1 MLMLIVA
8 MVIMGYQGYTYLKLE
23 RFPNM
28 DIPVVSIS
36 VTYPGASPED
46 IEDQVVKPI
55 EDAVAGISGIDE
67 LTSTSTEGVGSI
79 QIQFVQ
85 DTDNNQAAIDVERRV
100 SSVKLPDDADDPTV
114 TKADTGS
121 MPIMVL
127 TLNGPQGQDAL
138 YELADNQLKTRLQ
151 AVPGVASVSVSG
163 GRDREIQIEADPAR
177 LAAYS
182 LSLGEVQ
189 QAVANNNV
197 TTPAG
202 SMDQGRMKKSL
213 RAVGEFT
220 SLDEIENVVVKSD
233 QDNGGQVYLQDVA
246 TVREGFSDRSE
257 IFRYNGL
264 DTVKVSVTKTSDGN
278 TVEVAENV
286 RQVVDDFKKEL
297 PSGADLSIVSD
308 NSTFVRESVLAV
320 EEDLMLAIVI
330 TGLIMLIFLHT
341 IRSTFI
347 VLLAIPT
354 SLVTTFLVM
363 WILDFSLNQLTLL
376 AMTLVIGILVDD
388 SIVVLENI
396 ERHLKMKKPA
406 KQAALE
412 GRAEIGFAALAITL
426 VDVVVYLPVAFVSG
440 MMGQL
445 FYPYAIT
452 IVTSTLL
459 SLFVAFTLTPMLAAY
474 WLKDETTPEK
484 PPRGLAKIFAIL
496 LKPVE
501 WLWHGFLR
509 LWEAGFGFL
518 TRMYAATL
526 RLCLRNAFT
535 QIMVVL
541 IALGALGGGLYMVIS
556 GMVRTEF
563 MPQEDDG
570 SVTIAITMPAGT
582 NLDASD
588 QAARQAEQIVL
599 NLVPEAATLRTQV
612 GSAGGGGM
620 FSGGSNSNTV
630 QIDLKLID
638 KADRK
643 RTTTDIA
650 AALRL
655 ALTEI
660 PEAQTSVTLAS
671 SFGGGSTS
679 KAIQVRLSGPEQNT
693 LIDLADQVEAVIKT
707 VPGTTD
713 VENNDAARSPETKFV
728 VNRRQAVDLGLS
740 PAQVANTLRTAV
752 SGSTIG
758 SFNPPDGSS
767 EIDLTLRMPA
777 STRQDQNRLLQ
788 IPVAYRQ
795 GQQITLGQVVETQ
808 DDQAPAKITRTNRQR
823 VLTVGSNV
831 AAGYGS
837 GDVTD
842 AIEAAIKE
850 KVSFP
855 SGYGFEFA
863 GMSGNQRESFNQLFS
878 AMALAAILI
887 YILLVALYQSFLQ
900 PLAIMLSLPVTVV
913 GAFGGLWLTNNSL
926 SIFSLLG
933 MVLLMGIVTKN
944 AILIVDFT
952 NQLREEG
959 MPTKK
964 ALVEAGRLRLRP
976 VLMTTGALVFS
987 LLPVLLGTGAGA
999 ESRAPIAAAVVGGN
1013 ITSTLL
1019 TLILVP
1025 VVYNFFDWGGGL
1037 MKRIVG
1043 FILGAGS
1050 DTPGVITHPPAPQTG
1065 VAISLNPPATQ
1076 PGAESA

>member
-1 MLMLIVA
+1 MLMLIVT
-8 MVIMGYQGYTYLKLE
+8 MLILGYQGYTYLKLE
-23 RFPNM
+23 RFPKTDAPM
-28 DIPVVSIS
+28 VSIS
-36 VTYPGASPED
+36 VTYSGASPED
-46 IEDQVVKPI
+46 IEEQVVKPI
-55 EDAVAGISGIDE
+55 EDAVAGVSGIDE
-67 LTSTSTEGVGSI
+67 MTSTSTEGAASI
-79 QIQFVQ
+79 QLEFVQ
-85 DTDNNQAAIDVERRV
+85 GTDNSQAAIDVERRV
-100 SSVKLPDDADDPTV
+100 SSVRLPDDADDPTV
-114 TKADTGS
+114 SKMDITS
-121 MPIMVL
+121 MPIMVI

-138 YELADNQLKTRLQ
+138 YELANEDLKTRLQ
-151 AVPGVASVSVSG
+151 SVPGVASVSVAG

-182 LSLGEVQ
+182 LTLGEVE

-197 TTPAG
+197 TAPAG
-202 SMDQGRMKKSL
+202 SMDQGRLKKSL

-220 SLDEIENVVVKSD
+220 SLADIRNVVVKSS
-233 QDNGGQVYLQDVA
+233 QTGGQVYLSDIA
-246 TVREGFSDRSE
+246 TVEEGFADRSV
-257 IFRYNGL
+257 IYRYNGL
-264 DTVKVSVTKTSDGN
+264 DTVSVSVTKTSDSN
-278 TVEVAENV
+278 TVEVADLV
-286 RQVVDDFKKEL
+286 RQVLEEFKKEL
-297 PSGADLSIVSD
+297 PSGATLTITDDS
-308 NSTFVRESVLAV
+308 STFVRESVLAV
-320 EEDLMLAIVI
+320 EEDLILAILV

-363 WILDFSLNQLTLL
+363 WMLDFSLNQLTLL

-440 MMGQL
+440 MIGQM

-452 IVTSTLL
+452 IVSTTLL

-474 WLKDETTPEK
+474 WLKDETAPEK
-484 PPRGLAKIFAIL
+484 PARGVVKVFAIL

-501 WLWHGFLR
+501 WLWHNFLR

-518 TRMYAATL
+518 TRAYAVTL

-535 QIMVVL
+535 QILVVL
-541 IALGALGGGLYMVIS
+541 ISVGALAAGIFMVMS

-570 SVTIAITMPAGT
+570 SISIAITMPAGT

-599 NLVPEAATLRTQV
+599 DTVPELANIRTQV
-612 GSAGGGGM
+612 GSTGGGGP
-620 FSGGSNSNTV
+620 SGNRNTNKV
-630 QIDLKLID
+630 EIDLKLID
-638 KADRK
+638 KGDRE
-643 RTTTDIA
+643 RTTTEIA
-650 AALRL
+650 AALRPAL
-655 ALTEI
+655 ADI
-660 PEAQTSVTLAS
+660 PEAQTAVTLS
-671 SFGGGSTS
+671 SSMGGGAM
-679 KAIQVRLSGPEQNT
+679 KPIQLRLSGPDQNT
-693 LIDLADQVEAVIKT
+693 LVDLADQVAAVLKT
-707 VPGTTD
+707 VPGTVD
-713 VENNDAARSPETKFV
+713 IENNDAARSPETQFV
-728 VNRRQAVDLGLS
+728 VDRSRAVDLGLS
-740 PAQVANTLRTAV
+740 PAVVASTLRTAV

-758 SFNPPDGSS
+758 TYSPPGTGD
-767 EIDLTLRMPA
+767 EVDIILRLPENA
-777 STRQDQNRLLQ
+777 REDQNQLLQ
-788 IPVAYRQ
+788 MPLAYSE
-795 GQQITLGQVVETQ
+795 GQQITLGQVVEAQ
-808 DDQAPAKITRTNRQR
+808 DDQSAAKITRVSRQR
-823 VLTVGSNV
+823 ILTIGAGVSP
-831 AAGYGS
+831 GYGS
-837 GDVTD
+837 ADVTD
-842 AIEAAIKE
+842 DVEAAINE
-850 KVSFP
+850 QVSFP
-855 SGYGFEFA
+855 AGYSFEFS
-863 GMSGNQRESFNQLFS
+863 GMSGMQRDSFSQLFS
-878 AMALAAILI
+878 AMALSGIMI
-887 YILLVALYQSFLQ
+887 YILLVALYQSWLQ

-913 GAFGGLWLTNNSL
+913 GAFAGLWLTNNGL

-952 NQLREEG
+952 NQLRQEQG
-959 MPTKK
+959 YPTKK

-976 VLMTTGALVFS
+976 VLMTTGALVFAM
-987 LLPVLLGTGAGA
+987 LPVLLGTGAGA
-999 ESRAPIAAAVVGGN
+999 ESRAPIAAVVVGGN

-1043 FILGAGS
+1043 FVLGTGP
-1050 DTPGVITHPPAPQTG
+1050 DTTPAVAHPPAPQPG
-1065 VAISLNPPATQ
+1065 AAISLNPPAGQ